1 MRALLLLCVYLYGVM
16 TLEVTPVRDGVVLFR
31 KERLLREAGQA
42 TIYDVIDYDDTAF
55 ATAIRPITDKIENY
69 IFNLRVDMR
78 PEVQRLLTNRLN
90 RVRRQTSVRRR
101 NRRGLAN
108 FIGQIGKALFG
119 VATEEDLARVQAG
132 LAAIADQTAVLTT
145 QQNKMIAVIN
155 RVGAAQITQMKKV
168 NELVNRTD
176 ALHANMIAVSRSTSA
191 IVRNITT
198 EWTHM
203 KLRTNIE
210 YLLSDL
216 EARYRDFQELSHFM
230 HSLKLSCEIGAVTE
244 DLLPPDLLQRITAN
258 NANHNTALTNEWYYR
273 TLKVETMFRDRLGR
287 LVCRYT
293 VPLPA
298 NEPYIA
304 YNIHTYPTYNANS
317 SFAVRLYHDVYVAIG
332 TQTGELFYP
341 EQCKGIDPVVCH
353 AGLRYDKSRELCVRG
368 LITSSPKQQSHCSI
382 SLHKSVDNSQS
393 IKEVTRNKFVV
404 HTSHEHYSYRCPE
417 KKPVVGELTYGTY
430 VIEIEPDCLLDTS
443 SWMLEGLTYHEI
455 YQYFNISEIEI
466 PEIPVLNDENWNK
479 LQGLLDGANVIDQLD
494 VPSFNEIPTI
504 PPMQVPSNVETKKPV
519 YTLWYFW
526 VILIMIVFLIAMIC
540 LYLYHNRCI
549 SLMKLHAMFT
559 EQQRDQGTANVA
571 FVVDSANV
579 CSIK

>member
-1 MRALLLLCVYLYGVM
+1 MRSLLLLCVYLCGVT
-16 TLEVTPVRDGVVLFR
+16 TLEVTSVRDGVVLFG

-42 TIYDVIDYDDTAF
+42 TIYDVIDYDYSAF

-69 IFNLRVDMR
+69 IFNLRTDMR
-78 PEVQRLLTNRLN
+78 PEVQRLLTDRLN
-90 RVRRQTSVRRR
+90 RVRARSPVSRRS
-101 NRRGLAN
+101 RRGLVN
-108 FIGQIGKALFG
+108 FIGQIGKGLFG
-119 VATEEDLARVQAG
+119 LATEEDLARVQAG
-132 LAAIADQTAVLTT
+132 LDAIADQTAVLTT
-145 QQNKMIAVIN
+145 QQNNMVAVIN
-155 RVGAAQITQMKKV
+155 KVGAAQIKQMRKV
-168 NELVNRTD
+168 NELVNRTN
-176 ALHANMIAVSRSTSA
+176 ALHVNMVAVSRYTSA
-191 IVRNITT
+191 IMRNITT
-198 EWTHM
+198 EWSHM

-216 EARYRDFQELSHFM
+216 ESRARDFQELSHYM
-230 HSLKLSCEIGAVTE
+230 HNLKLSCEIGAVTE
-244 DLLPPDLLQRITAN
+244 DLLPRDLLQRIMASN
-258 NANHNTALTNEWYYR
+258 GNQNTALTNEWYYR
-273 TLKVETMFRDRLGR
+273 TLKVETMFRDKFGR
-287 LVCRYT
+287 LVCRFT

-298 NEPYIA
+298 SEPYIA
-304 YNIHTYPTYNANS
+304 YNIHTYPTYHANS

-368 LITSSPKQQSHCSI
+368 LITGSPKQQSHCSI

-404 HTSHEHYSYRCPE
+404 HTSHEHYSYRCPGN
-417 KKPVVGELTYGTY
+417 KPIVGDFPYGTY

-466 PEIPVLNDENWNK
+466 PEIPVLSDENWNK
-479 LQGLLDGANVIDQLD
+479 FERLIEEANVIDQLD

-504 PPMQVPSNVETKKPV
+504 PPMHVINEIKKPV

-526 VILIMIVFLIAMIC
+526 IILLMILLFIVVISW
-540 LYLYHNRCI
+540 YLYHNRCI
-549 SLMKLHAMFT
+549 SMTYLHAMFT
-559 EQQRDQGTANVA
+559 EQQSDQGTANVA
-571 FVVDSANV
+571 YVVDSANV